1 MAYPRICDRRLY
13 RELPTYKIYF
23 LGLEVVLF
31 PHLLLIAPYKRHP
44 RQWTFFKR

>member
-23 LGLEVVLF
+23 LGLKVVPF
-31 PHLLLIAPYKRHP
+31 SHLLLIVPYKRHP
-44 RQWTFFKR
+44 

>member
-23 LGLEVVLF
+23 LRVSLSHSFAPFTVNRLLYNVL
-31 PHLLLIAPYKRHP
+31 L
-44 RQWTFFKR
+44 

>member
-23 LGLEVVLF
+23 LGLEVVPF
-31 PHLLLIAPYKRHP
+31 SPFAVNRPV
-44 RQWTFFKR
+44 